1 MTRRLGFLV
10 LLVAA
15 VGGGGAIWACVEQ
28 VTAPGS
34 CPNYCPTDS
43 IAIRDTIFTTIIE
56 RDSSFRGYVPSYGA
70 EAMSVADL
78 PGIVDSRAF
87 FVLAKAATRV
97 TVKGGDTTTTPIIPD
112 SVRFRLS
119 IMRRDTLATN
129 LRIRLY
135 HVPITSDSTSTFASL
150 AAAFNEP
157 VVDSVNVSALLAS
170 PAIIDTTQADSLD
183 RRFYGD
189 TTYRDGAGHILA
201 VRDSGRI
208 LDLYFQLDTLQAPVV
223 EADSGQLGF
232 GVRVAADSLASIA
245 LGTNEGGRPPFL
257 QRFFHHTI
265 PDTVSTQPD
274 SIVSGNQTQTPV
286 FDGFVFNPPTPALD
300 SNLAVG
306 GAPSARALLR
316 VAMPAF
322 LHDSIDVVRATVVLV
337 PVSAVQGVANDS
349 FRIVVHHVSTD
360 LGAKSPL
367 DPSAAGATFIHIGSP
382 DTVNLE
388 ITNLVRAW
396 SLDTTMTTAFV
407 LGQVP
412 EAASYTEIRFYS
424 SRAPAF
430 RPGLH
435 VTYVKRFR
443 FGEP

>member
-1 MTRRLGFLV
+1 MTRQLAFLF
-10 LLVAA
+10 LLAA
-15 VGGGGAIWACVEQ
+15 AACTEQ
-28 VTAPGS
+28 VTAPGA
-34 CPNYCPTDS
+34 CPNFCPTDS
-43 IAIRDTIFTTIIE
+43 IAIRDTIFATIIE

-87 FVLAKAATRV
+87 FVLSKAATRV
-97 TVKGGDTTTTPIIPD
+97 TVKTGDTATTPIIPD

-119 IMRRDTLATN
+119 IVRRDTLATN

-135 HVPITSDSTSTFASL
+135 HVPITADSTSTFASL
-150 AAAFNEP
+150 DPAFNGP
-157 VVDSVNVSALLAS
+157 VVDSVNVSALLGS
-170 PAIIDTTQADSLD
+170 PAFIDTVQADSLE

-189 TTYRDGAGHILA
+189 TTYRDGGGHILA

-208 LDLYFQLDTLQAPVV
+208 LDLYFHLDSVQAPVV

-245 LGTNEGGRPPFL
+245 LATNEAGRPPTL

-274 SIVSGNQTQTPV
+274 TVVFGNQTQTPLFDSFV
-286 FDGFVFNPPTPALD
+286 FDPPSPALD

-306 GAPSARALLR
+306 GVPSARALLR

-322 LHDSIDVVRATVVLV
+322 LHDSIDVVRATLILV
-337 PVSAVQGVANDS
+337 PVSAVQGTPIDS
-349 FRIVVHHVSTD
+349 FHIVARPVLAD

-367 DPSAAGATFIHIGSP
+367 GTNSTLYGSRAIHIGAS
-382 DTVNLE
+382 DTVNIEL
-388 ITNLVRAW
+388 TNLVRAW
-396 SLDTTMTTAFV
+396 SLDTTMATAFI

-412 EAASYTEIRFYS
+412 EATSYTEIRFYS

-443 FGEP
+443 FGVP

>member
-15 VGGGGAIWACVEQ
+15 VGGGAIWACVEQ

-360 LGAKSPL
+360 LGAKAPL

>member
-1 MTRRLGFLV
+1 MTRRIGFLV

-15 VGGGGAIWACVEQ
+15 GGGAIWACTEQ
-28 VTAPGS
+28 VTAPGA
-34 CPNYCPTDS
+34 CPNYCPSDS

-56 RDSSFRGYVPSYGA
+56 RDTSFRGYVPSYGA
-70 EAMSVADL
+70 EAMAIADL

-97 TVKGGDTTTTPIIPD
+97 QVKGGDTTTTPIIPD
-112 SVRFRLS
+112 SMRFRLS

-135 HVPITSDSTSTFASL
+135 HVPITSDSSSTFASL
-150 AAAFNEP
+150 DAAFNGP

-170 PAIIDTTQADSLD
+170 PALIDTVTADSLE

-189 TTYRDGAGHILA
+189 TTYRDGGGHILA

-208 LDLYFQLDTLQAPVV
+208 LDLYFHLDTLQAPVV

-245 LGTNEGGRPPFL
+245 LGTNEGGRSPFL

-274 SIVSGNQTQTPV
+274 SIVAANQTQTPV
-286 FDGFVFNPPTPALD
+286 FDGFVFTPATPALD

-306 GAPSARALLR
+306 GVPSARALLR
-316 VAMPAF
+316 VAMPSF
-322 LHDSIDVVRATVVLV
+322 LHDSVDVVRATLVLV
-337 PVSAVQGVANDS
+337 PVSAVPGVAIDS
-349 FRIVVHHVSTD
+349 FRIVAHHVSTD

-367 DPSAAGATFIHIGSP
+367 DPTVAGTRVIHLGSP

-396 SLDTTMTTAFV
+396 SLDTTMTTALV

-424 SRAPAF
+424 SRTPAF

-443 FGEP
+443 FGNP

>member
-1 MTRRLGFLV
+1 MTRRPGFLV

-15 VGGGGAIWACVEQ
+15 VGGGAIWACVEQ

-43 IAIRDTIFTTIIE
+43 IVIRDTIFTAIIQ
-56 RDSSFRGYVPSYGA
+56 RDTSFRGYVPGYGA
-70 EAMSVADL
+70 EAMTAADV

-87 FVLAKAATRV
+87 LVLSKAPTRV
-97 TVKGGDTTTTPIIPD
+97 QVKGGDTTTTPIISD
-112 SVRFRLS
+112 SARFRLS

-129 LRIRLY
+129 LRLRLY

-150 AAAFNEP
+150 DAAFNGP
-157 VVDSVNVSALLAS
+157 VVDSVNLSALLATPPS
-170 PAIIDTTQADSLD
+170 IDTVRADSLD

-201 VRDSGRI
+201 LRDSGRI
-208 LDLYFQLDTLQAPVV
+208 LDVYFHFDTLQAPVV
-223 EADSGQLGF
+223 EADSGQIGF
-232 GVRVAADSLASIA
+232 GFRVAADSLASIA
-245 LGTNEGGRPPFL
+245 IGTAQSTRTAFL

-274 SIVSGNQTQTPV
+274 SIVAANQTQTPA
-286 FDGFVFNPPTPALD
+286 FDGFVFTPPPPALD

-306 GAPSARALLR
+306 GVPSARALLR

-322 LHDSIDVVRATVVLV
+322 LHDSVDVVRATLVLV
-337 PVSAVQGVANDS
+337 PVSAVQGVASDS
-349 FRIVVHHVSTD
+349 FKIVVQHVIAD
-360 LGAKSPL
+360 LGAKSPV
-367 DPSAAGATFIHIGSP
+367 DQTDAGTAVIHIGSP

-396 SLDTTMTTAFV
+396 SLDTTQTTAFV
-407 LGQVP
+407 IGQVP

-443 FGEP
+443 FGAP